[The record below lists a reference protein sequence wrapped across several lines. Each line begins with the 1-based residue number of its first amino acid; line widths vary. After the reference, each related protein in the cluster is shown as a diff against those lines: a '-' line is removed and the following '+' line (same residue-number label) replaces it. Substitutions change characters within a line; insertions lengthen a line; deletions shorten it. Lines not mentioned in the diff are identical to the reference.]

1 MERRCD
7 RLCSYSLRALVLACR
22 GRGASPR
29 YPDARLPGGSAGA
42 DEKPLTRGLRL
53 AIASATRGFGGQATA
68 MPARRG
74 EIGRERLEHLAVSAL
89 TMKGARDV
97 AYTSLFFRTAVGNP
111 RHAVHVLLT
120 KFHRDGWSPLKRQQE
135 RSCPSVRQLASH
147 LHQQQRG

>member
-74 EIGRERLEHLAVSAL
+74 EIARERLQHLAVSAL
-89 TMKGARDV
+89 TSLTPPPAAERVMRYENEMGHQYRRRTTRRGSRDRMV
-97 AYTSLFFRTAVGNP
+97 RLAKRSDC
-111 RHAVHVLLT
+111 HAIP
-120 KFHRDGWSPLKRQQE
+120 DGSSE
-135 RSCPSVRQLASH
+135 E
-147 LHQQQRG
+147 G